1 MGVPTCVTTAD
12 VNGRECVIYG
22 DTKGTIV
29 LLLCDS
35 NELPARDLLH
45 TAYHQDYMN
54 VHTEHTDWVTKVRC
68 CFVALSDVQL

>member
-1 MGVPTCVTTAD
+1 VL
-12 VNGRECVIYG
+12 YG
-22 DTKGTIV
+22 DTKGIIV

-54 VHTEHTDWVTKVRC
+54 MHTEHTDWVTKVCSLTTTHTYVR
-68 CFVALSDVQL
+68 LTSD